1 MKRFARPLALAC
13 LGAVGSAA
21 AAQTD
26 GLSPVEPE
34 VVAQAAK
41 SCAAALSPAG
51 VDEKR
56 LLADGW
62 SQGKLTAKGKEVAS
76 PVRFYG
82 RGDAML
88 LLQGTPPK
96 PAENS
101 VVMARIASIGRYK
114 QVAEAT
120 QVALSGRPVKSDKG
134 SIVWLIEGSKA
145 AQMDPT
151 GSAKKPAIR
160 LVVVQL
166 SGKK

>member
-1 MKRFARPLALAC
+1 MKRFAKLLALAW
-13 LGAVGSAA
+13 LGALAPAA

-26 GLSPVEPE
+26 ALTPVEPQ

-41 SCAAALSPAG
+41 SCATALSPAG
-51 VDEKR
+51 VDVKR

-62 SQGKLTAKGKEVAS
+62 SEGKVTTKGKEVTS
-76 PVRFYG
+76 PVRFFG
-82 RGDAML
+82 RAGAML
-88 LLQGTPPK
+88 LLQSAPPK
-96 PAENS
+96 PSENC

-120 QVALSGRPVKSDKG
+120 RVALSGRPVKSDKG
-134 SIVWLIEGSKA
+134 SIVWLIQGGKA

-160 LVVVQL
+160 LVVIQL
-166 SGKK
+166 SGKN